1 MNMLTI
7 VITYPLE
14 EVYLQQVKSV
24 DPNIIIVDASPF
36 FDSKSYEK
44 PVLKNKLDALLAE
57 ADVIC
62 GYWPP
67 KDVISRSPHVKWIH
81 SLLAGVDRPEWADV
95 MHSPVLITNSKGIH
109 GKQVS
114 ELVFTLMLMLVK
126 QAPFC
131 FKMKQEKKWAPFFPQ
146 LLHEKT
152 LGIVGLGNIGKEIA
166 RLAKSFGMRVIAN
179 DTYVKRV
186 TRSRNVDML
195 MPGDHLLEL
204 LSSSDFVVLSLPLT
218 AETRNLIGERE
229 LRSMKATSYLIN
241 IARGSIVDE
250 DTLIR
255 ALEEHWIAG
264 AGLDTVSVEPLA
276 PQSKLWELPNVII
289 TPHIGGR
296 REDYNKLA
304 IPLFC
309 ENLSRY
315 IAGKKLLNIV
325 DKKKGF

>member
-1 MNMLTI
+1 MLTI

-14 EVYLQQVKSV
+14 EKYLQQIQSV
-24 DPNIIIVDASPF
+24 NPDIKIIDASPF
-36 FDSKSYEK
+36 YDSKSYEK
-44 PVLKNKLDALLAE
+44 PELKNKLDAILAR

-67 KDVISRSPHVKWIH
+67 KDVLSRSPHVKWIH

-95 MHSPVLITNSKGIH
+95 MHSPVLITNSRGIH

-114 ELVFTLMLMLVK
+114 ELVFALMLMLAK

-131 FKMKQEKKWAPFFPQ
+131 FKMQQEKKWAPFFPQ
-146 LLHEKT
+146 LLYEKT

-166 RLAKSFGMRVIAN
+166 RLAKSFGMKVIAY
-179 DTYVKRV
+179 DRYVKRV
-186 TRSRNVDML
+186 TRSRNVDVL
-195 MPGDHLLEL
+195 MPSDQLGKL
-204 LSSSDFVVLSLPLT
+204 LSESDFVVLSLPLT
-218 AETRNLIGERE
+218 SETRRLIDEQE
-229 LRSMKATSYLIN
+229 LRSMKSTACLIN

-250 DTLIR
+250 DMLIR
-255 ALEEHWIAG
+255 ALKEHWIAG
-264 AGLDTVSVEPLA
+264 AGLDTVTTEPLS

-309 ENLSRY
+309 ENLRRY
-315 IAGKKLLNIV
+315 INGNKLRNIV
-325 DKKKGF
+325 NKKKGF

>member
-1 MNMLTI
+1 MNMLNI
-7 VITYPLE
+7 VITHPLE
-14 EVYLQQVKSV
+14 EEYLQQIKRVNPDIK
-24 DPNIIIVDASPF
+24 IMDASPF
-36 FDSKSYEK
+36 YYSESHENTAFKI
-44 PVLKNKLDALLAE
+44 KLDAMLAQ

-62 GYWPP
+62 GFWPS
-67 KDVISRSPHVKWIH
+67 KDIISRSPHVKWIH
-81 SLLAGVDRPEWADV
+81 SLLAGVDRPEWADA
-95 MHSPVLITNSKGIH
+95 MLSPILITNSRGIH
-109 GKQVS
+109 GTQVS
-114 ELVFTLMLMLVK
+114 ELVFELMLMLAK
-126 QAPFC
+126 RAPFC
-131 FKMKQEKKWAPFFPQ
+131 FKMQQEKKWAPFLPQ

-166 RLAKSFGMRVIAN
+166 RLAKLFGMSVIAS

-186 TRSRNVDML
+186 TSTRNVDML
-195 MPGDHLLEL
+195 MPSDHLLEL
-204 LSSSDFVVLSLPLT
+204 LSDSDFVVLALPLT
-218 AETRNLIGERE
+218 PETKKLIGERE
-229 LRSMKATSYLIN
+229 LRSMKATAYLIN
-241 IARGSIVDE
+241 IARGSVVDE

-264 AGLDTVSVEPLA
+264 AGLDTVTTEPLS

-315 IAGKKLLNIV
+315 INGKKLRNIV
-325 DKKKGF
+325 DKKKGY